1 MDFPCPSHDL
11 NSVEETLDHL
21 LHQASPVTQTE
32 IVSLSDADGRILA
45 SDLIANMDIPA
56 ADTSAM
62 DGYAVRSAEL
72 SGRNA
77 KLKISLRIPA
87 GSSEYTLE
95 PGCAARIFTGAI
107 LPTGADAVVM
117 QEYTH
122 TEGSQVL
129 IDTPVTAGQNVR
141 SRGCHVQRN
150 TKVIACGTRL
160 RAPHLAL
167 AASTGVDQLEVTRR
181 LRVALLS
188 NGDEL
193 VAPGKPLLLGKTY
206 NANPYGLR
214 PLLERL
220 NCDVIDYGVIPDRI
234 ETIRECLQTAAKNA
248 DLILSTGGMSVGEED
263 HLRNAV
269 STLGEIAL
277 WRVRIKPGKPFA
289 FGCAAETPFIG
300 LPGNPVSAM
309 VTFCLFV
316 RPYLLARQGCR
327 SILPNTYQVQADFDV
342 RKPPERDTY
351 LAVYCET
358 NSDGQTSVRP
368 HLNQDSAALIA
379 LAETDGFAVVP
390 AGKQITCG
398 NLIRFIPFKELMG
411 G

>member
-11 NSVEETLDHL
+11 NSVEETLDRL
-21 LHQASPVTQTE
+21 LRQISPITQTK
-32 IVSLSDADGRILA
+32 IVSLLDADGRILA

-62 DGYAVRSAEL
+62 DGYAVRSADL
-72 SGRNA
+72 SGQNT

-117 QEYTH
+117 QERTR
-122 TEGSQVL
+122 TENSQVL
-129 IDTPVTAGQNVR
+129 IDTPVTSGQNVR

-150 TKVIACGTRL
+150 MKVIARGTRL
-160 RAPHLAL
+160 HAPHLAL
-167 AASTGVDQLEVTRR
+167 AASIGVDRLEVTRQ

-193 VAPGKPLLLGKTY
+193 SPPGESLFLGKTY

-214 PLLERL
+214 PLLKRL

-234 ETIRECLQTAAKNA
+234 ETIREYLQEAAKDA

-289 FGCAAETPFIG
+289 FGRVENTPFIG
-300 LPGNPVSAM
+300 LPGNPVSAI

-327 SILPNTYQVQADFDV
+327 SIRPISYQVQSGFNIST
-342 RKPPERDTY
+342 PPQRDTY
-351 LAVYCET
+351 FAAYCEA
-358 NSDGQTSVRP
+358 NSDGQTIVRP
-368 HLNQDSAALIA
+368 HPNQDSAALIA
-379 LAETDGFAVVP
+379 LTETDGFAVLP
-390 AGKQITCG
+390 AGERIAKG
-398 NLIRFIPFKELMG
+398 DYIRFIPFKELMG
-411 G
+411 E

>member
-11 NSVEETLDHL
+11 NSVEETLGRL
-21 LHQASPVTQTE
+21 LLQASPVTQTE
-32 IVSLSDADGRILA
+32 IVSLLDADGRILA
-45 SDLIANMDIPA
+45 NDLIANMDIPA

-62 DGYAVRSAEL
+62 DGYAIRSTDL
-72 SGRNA
+72 NGQNKS
-77 KLKISLRIPA
+77 LKISLRIPA
-87 GSSEYTLE
+87 GSSEYTLG

-107 LPTGADAVVM
+107 LPTGANAVAM
-117 QEYTH
+117 QEH
-122 TEGSQVL
+122 TRTAGDQVL
-129 IDTPVTAGQNVR
+129 IDTPVTPGQNVR
-141 SRGCHVQRN
+141 LRGCHVQRN
-150 TKVIACGTRL
+150 QKVIPHGTRL
-160 RAPHLAL
+160 RPPHLAL
-167 AASTGVDQLEVTRR
+167 AASIGVDRLEVTRR

-193 VAPGKPLLLGKTY
+193 IAAGEPLSLGKTY

-234 ETIRECLQTAAKNA
+234 EDICECLRKAAKDA

-289 FGCAAETPFIG
+289 FGRVADIPFIG
-300 LPGNPVSAM
+300 LPGNPVSAI

-316 RPYLLARQGCR
+316 RPYLLARQGCL
-327 SILPNTYQVQADFDV
+327 SILPISYQVQSGFNISTS
-342 RKPPERDTY
+342 PQRDTY
-351 LAVYCET
+351 LAAYCET
-358 NSDGQTSVRP
+358 SNDGQTIVHP
-368 HLNQDSAALIA
+368 HPNQDSAALIA
-379 LAETDGFAVVP
+379 LTETDGFAVVP
-390 AGKQITCG
+390 TGQRITKG
-398 NLIRFIPFKELMG
+398 DFIRFIPFKELMG

>member
-1 MDFPCPSHDL
+1 MDFSCPSHDL
-11 NSVEETLDHL
+11 NSVEETLGRL
-21 LHQASPVTQTE
+21 LLQASPITQTE
-32 IVSLSDADGRILA
+32 IVSLLDTDGRILA

-62 DGYAVRSAEL
+62 DGYAVRSADL
-72 SGRNA
+72 SGHNQ
-77 KLKISLRIPA
+77 KLKVSIRIPA

-95 PGCAARIFTGAI
+95 SGCAARIFTGAI

-117 QEYTH
+117 QEHTR
-122 TEGSQVL
+122 TEGDQVL
-129 IDTPVTAGQNVR
+129 IDTPVTSGQNVR
-141 SRGCHVQRN
+141 LRGCHVQRN
-150 TKVIACGTRL
+150 TKVIARGTRL

-167 AASTGVDQLEVTRR
+167 AASIGVDRLEVSRQ
-181 LRVALLS
+181 LRVALFS

-214 PLLERL
+214 PLLERF

-234 ETIRECLQTAAKNA
+234 ETIRECLQEAAKDV
-248 DLILSTGGMSVGEED
+248 DLILSTGGMSIGEED

-289 FGCAAETPFIG
+289 FGRVENTPFIG
-300 LPGNPVSAM
+300 LPGNPVSAI

-316 RPYLLARQGCR
+316 RPYLLARQGYH
-327 SILPNTYQVQADFDV
+327 STSPISYQVQAGFNIST
-342 RKPPERDTY
+342 PPQRDTY

-358 NSDGQTSVRP
+358 NNDGQTIVRP
-368 HLNQDSAALIA
+368 HPNQDSAALIA

-390 AGKQITCG
+390 AGQRISKGDT
-398 NLIRFIPFKELMG
+398 IRFIPFRELMG